1 MNASAPFHSAWQY
14 PLNVPQL
21 VRSDTGSTSSSDGD
35 EGDFDFQVDPGT
47 PTLYNPEEAIL
58 QEAVYEE
65 PESMALDYIL
75 NLPHS
80 ELIGDSWAGGLSP
93 PFTKSRTKPTSVDFL
108 QEPEPMQRRS
118 ALLVGINYLSMPPKC
133 QLDKAHTDV
142 DNVRALLQDLYSYPA
157 DCIRILKDDGGHPED
172 QPTIENIRHE
182 MRELVR
188 DAAPGDRLFFYFAG
202 HGRQVADEDGD
213 EEDGFDEVIV
223 SSDIKN
229 LIDDEIHS
237 LLVRPLPRGCR
248 LTALIDCCKSG
259 SILDLPYTLS
269 CNNNSSTTWPNGR
282 TVVRKQSNG
291 DVILVSACEDSAT
304 AYEVVSKRKGSGGA
318 LTRVNVHRS
327 SALPIKSLT
336 LFFS

>member
-1 MNASAPFHSAWQY
+1 
-14 PLNVPQL
+14 
-21 VRSDTGSTSSSDGD
+21 
-35 EGDFDFQVDPGT
+35 
-47 PTLYNPEEAIL
+47 
-58 QEAVYEE
+58 
-65 PESMALDYIL
+65 
-75 NLPHS
+75 
-80 ELIGDSWAGGLSP
+80 
-93 PFTKSRTKPTSVDFL
+93 
-108 QEPEPMQRRS
+108 
-118 ALLVGINYLSMPPKC
+118 
-133 QLDKAHTDV
+133 
-142 DNVRALLQDLYSYPA
+142 LYSYPA

-172 QPTIENIRHE
+172 QPTIENIVSYIELNERKSYDSFQRHE

-202 HGRQVADEDGD
+202 HGRQVADLDGD

-237 LLVRPLPRGCR
+237 LLVRPLPKGCR

-318 LTRVNVHRS
+318 LTREFIGILRS
-327 SALPIKSLT
+327 NSFLTHYELLNALTSRVDSIRRPQKPQLSSSHEINIHAR
-336 LFFS
+336 FHI